1 MTSQPAAILVPGS
14 DLSREDTTWIKAAYL
29 AQLPLDAR
37 PGSRAWI
44 RQSLRLRVAESTSDR
59 RLVADVVRRRHYLQR
74 WPVPPKTLILSY
86 LADLAGVEAG
96 PAGAAGMVMI
106 ASLAGRYHALK
117 ALDVHPC
124 SALTLVR
131 NYRADDMGPET
142 APDFMPQILRRVV
155 KGCARSGLRPL
166 AEEWTTRKCRADGLY
181 AAPRLLLTYAD
192 PSVGHDGGL
201 YRGAGARYLGAGV
214 GGRMLFAWSL
224 DPTLAEPLRQLEAAV
239 QERTC

>member
-1 MTSQPAAILVPGS
+1 MILEAPGT
-14 DLSREDTTWIKAAYL
+14 DLSREDTTRIKASYL

-37 PGSRAWI
+37 PGSRAWV
-44 RQSLRLRVAESTSDR
+44 RQSLRLRVAESTPDR

-86 LADLAGVEAG
+86 LATLAGVEAG
-96 PAGAAGMVMI
+96 PAGTGGMVMI
-106 ASLAGRYHALK
+106 ALLAGQYHALK

-124 SALTLVR
+124 SALQLVR
-131 NYRADDMGPET
+131 NYRADDMGPDV

-155 KGCARSGLRPL
+155 SGCRRSGLRPL

-192 PSVGHDGGL
+192 PGVGHDGGL
-201 YRGAGARYLGAGV
+201 YRGAGARYLGAGAQ
-214 GGRMLFAWSL
+214 GRLLFGWPLVSDL
-224 DPTLAEPLRQLEAAV
+224 VEPLRQLEAAV
-239 QERTC
+239 SERAAQERTC